1 MAYFNLSCIFLANII
16 RLISLLMFLC
26 IVLKN
31 LQKSLTV
38 KYVCTSKLSILR
50 LKRGA
55 VCKGFLMNRFRNSE
69 VLFHCQS
76 HKVSFERYLP
86 TCLIIKLSPELSI
99 SWVVKSHS
107 RSHRLLLYVN
117 GKANKKGT
125 AFSSD
130 IAFVC
135 HPK

>member
-1 MAYFNLSCIFLANII
+1 
-16 RLISLLMFLC
+16 
-26 IVLKN
+26 
-31 LQKSLTV
+31 
-38 KYVCTSKLSILR
+38 
-50 LKRGA
+50 
-55 VCKGFLMNRFRNSE
+55 MNRFPSSE

-117 GKANKKGT
+117 GKANKILLLFAIQSETTNFLTLLKNR
-125 AFSSD
+125 S
-130 IAFVC
+130 V
-135 HPK
+135 